1 MTHDRAVPMTSL
13 ATPAWSRRAVLAWA
27 AATLVARSARADGGA
42 PASDAVLQRISAAR
56 SRLTT
61 LHGPFTQ
68 TRTIGL
74 LATDVRSQG
83 TLTLVR
89 PDRLRWEL
97 APPDDVTFWI
107 GPEGLAYRSAH
118 GRGTVPE
125 ASARIAA
132 ALDDMRA
139 LLGGD
144 LTKLRER
151 WSLTLLR
158 DDGSGVEME
167 ASSRA
172 PAGGAPAGLASMRF
186 ALAPDLV
193 RPTRV
198 LLVEGPRDRTRIEFG
213 ELVVNSSVEP
223 SMMRAPA

>member
-1 MTHDRAVPMTSL
+1 MTSRGK
-13 ATPAWSRRAVLAWA
+13 PVWSRRAVLAWA
-27 AATLVARSARADGGA
+27 ATSFIAYEARADAGA
-42 PASDAVLQRISAAR
+42 PASEAVLQRISAAR
-56 SRLTT
+56 ARLST

-83 TLTLVR
+83 TISLVR

-107 GPEGLAYRSAH
+107 GPDGLAYRSAH
-118 GRGTVPE
+118 GHGKVPE
-125 ASARIAA
+125 ENARMAA

-144 LTKLRER
+144 LAKLRER
-151 WSLTLLR
+151 WALTLWR
-158 DDGSGVEME
+158 DDPTGVELE
-167 ASSRA
+167 ATSRA
-172 PAGGAPAGLASMRF
+172 GAAAGLTSMRF
-186 ALAPDLV
+186 ALAPDLL

-198 LLVEGPRDRTRIEFG
+198 LLVEGPRDKTRIEFG
-213 ELVVNSSVEP
+213 ELTVNSPIDP
-223 SMMRAPA
+223 STMQAPP

>member
-1 MTHDRAVPMTSL
+1 MTRR
-13 ATPAWSRRAVLAWA
+13 ATPTRVPPVWPRRAILAWA
-27 AATLVARSARADGGA
+27 AATFVARSARGDGGV

-56 SRLTT
+56 ARLST

-118 GRGTVPE
+118 GHGRVPE
-125 ASARIAA
+125 ASARMAA

-144 LTKLRER
+144 LAKLRER
-151 WSLTLLR
+151 WTLTLWR
-158 DDGSGVEME
+158 DDATGVELE
-167 ASSRA
+167 AISRA
-172 PAGGAPAGLASMRF
+172 PRGGGAGLASMRF
-186 ALAPDLV
+186 SLAPDLL
-193 RPTRV
+193 RPSRV
-198 LLVEGPRDRTRIEFG
+198 LLVEGPRDKTRIDFG
-213 ELVVNSSVEP
+213 ELAVNSAVDP
-223 SMMRAPA
+223 ATMRPPA

>member
-1 MTHDRAVPMTSL
+1 MTH
-13 ATPAWSRRAVLAWA
+13 AWSRRAVLGWA
-27 AATLVARSARADGGA
+27 AAAFVARSARADGGA

-56 SRLTT
+56 ARLST

-97 APPDDVTFWI
+97 APPDEVTFWI

-118 GRGTVPE
+118 GHGRVPE
-125 ASARIAA
+125 ASAHMAA

-151 WSLTLLR
+151 WVLTLWR
-158 DDGSGVEME
+158 DDVTGVELE
-167 ASSRA
+167 ATSRA
-172 PAGGAPAGLASMRF
+172 VAGAGAALASMRF
-186 ALAPDLV
+186 SLAPDLM

-198 LLVEGPRDRTRIEFG
+198 LLVEGPRDKTRIEFG
-213 ELVVNSSVEP
+213 ELAVNSAVDAAA
-223 SMMRAPA
+223 MRPPA